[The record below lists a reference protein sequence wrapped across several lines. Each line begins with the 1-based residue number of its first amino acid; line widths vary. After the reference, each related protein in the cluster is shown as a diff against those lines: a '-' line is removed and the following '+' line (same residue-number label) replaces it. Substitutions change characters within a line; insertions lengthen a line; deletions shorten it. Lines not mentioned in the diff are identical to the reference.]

1 MVFVAA
7 KEFNFDD
14 KAKALVHGNSGAG
27 KTHLGATALKP
38 VIALCERQALRT
50 IRMVNPEAAIWI
62 IDRADDLRQLLTEL
76 KVMIAENRCP
86 YDTIVL
92 DSLTE
97 IQAMLKNEILV
108 AASRDQL
115 TQGEWGVIIDKVA
128 NIARSFRDLPLH
140 VLALCRSDEQFV
152 DETRYVRPSL
162 SGKKLPNDI
171 AGFFNLVGYAYR
183 KQDGDKIIY
192 RVLFGGSDGFL
203 VKGDPTL
210 KPIEQ
215 PTWPDWIR
223 AMYGPECIGASKEA
237 PKTEQDKKADQ
248 AKKPE
253 PPKQAAKTEAKPAA
267 KPEPKKPDAKPEPPK
282 EQASA

>member
-1 MVFVAA
+1 MGFVQA

-14 KAKALVHGNSGAG
+14 KAKVLVHGNSGAG
-27 KTHLGATALKP
+27 KTHLGATGIKP

-50 IRMVNPEAAIWI
+50 IRLVNPEAAIWI

-86 YDTIVL
+86 YDTVVL

-128 NIARSFRDLPLH
+128 NIARSFRDLPMH
-140 VLALCRSDEQFV
+140 VLALCRSDEQFI

-183 KQDGDKIIY
+183 KQDGDKLLY
-192 RVLFGGSDGFL
+192 RVMFGGSDGFL

-215 PTWPDWIR
+215 PSWPDWIR
-223 AMYGPECIGASKEA
+223 AMYGPECVGASKA
-237 PKTEQDKKADQ
+237 VPKTEAD
-248 AKKPE
+248 KKPE
-253 PPKQAAKTEAKPAA
+253 AKPAPKAEAKPAA
-267 KPEPKKPDAKPEPPK
+267 KPEPKKPDAKPETKPEAKPEVK
-282 EQASA
+282 AQPTA